1 MNKKVLTLSTGMLL
15 STALA
20 FSAIDPSELKVVSA
34 ADFTSG
40 NDYYV
45 VADIDGNGLSQNDIL
60 LSLQANSDGTLTG
73 AATTPLSTA
82 SFDTKGIVFKVTAI
96 PSTTTAGHMLYT
108 LYSNDAKAYV
118 AAKADLSGIETTA
131 ANTDDGLTHMW
142 AFNDGKAPFTIA
154 KYKNNE
160 VDGYLNN
167 NVGKTERNA
176 TTYPNLKIA
185 DKTIDL
191 AWDAS
196 VGKILFCEANSSV
209 SDGTLNSFFN
219 TKGFNLAVNYDS
231 KNYTLA
237 ENIFGGTSRIWAFQ
251 VRNDNTTDK
260 ATDGSGNFIGYK
272 LSTKGANGQDLVIP
286 AGMYF
291 FTDRVLKSG
300 VDVPTKAEDIDWL
313 ASSLI
318 MVSPKQTVE
327 TTKVD
332 RAKGQGFKLVSLKGS
347 EFIFEENTSD
357 YKVGDNAIWNACFT
371 VTSNV
376 VGSYPYAIS
385 LEKFYYQND
394 ANLTDDK
401 KATLAT
407 GATKVSLG
415 LLTFDADKSVYLTT
429 VPGTAT
435 SIFAFSDS
443 AVKDAKELLKT
454 TKEAAVYTIKFVAGT
469 SADQA
474 LVGKYLTVANG
485 SDNKFQWVAKGS
497 AIANTSYPSFQY
509 TITAVEDETP
519 TDDVEKYTLVTF
531 TNRETNE
538 SFQAK
543 LFPETSYGENCYSM
557 ALYKVNGS
565 AYNATS
571 NPFNVQ
577 PLKVISNT
585 YKVETDGSAR
595 PMTENIIIKLDPVSV
610 NEYAGFYNVD
620 DESIRT
626 IRFARDKNDTSNCWY
641 TAAASTG
648 NKVYTL
654 GHSANEDGL
663 FVEDVYAAAQFQLVK
678 ADEATTINRTFV
690 WNNTATKDVDN
701 AMGDKISA
709 YKYALRYVHDGSA
722 TDSYLTIGTAQS
734 PYLNLSSS
742 APIEYFYIK
751 ENADGSVSLFDDDK
765 TYVFTTATT
774 GGVRVANPAQ
784 TSVITTDINDSKT
797 GVKYNK
803 TWSSTR
809 MYAATSD
816 DSDLKTYLDS
826 EAPSLSWEGEG
837 HVTLQNATGMSGD
850 YITVNDNNEGILLND
865 APETFYL
872 HETDKNAVAPSF
884 YISLGKG
891 EGSNALSER
900 NFLFNPVDSVAYP
913 VNMNYDPDYQL
924 SANDT
929 KAIFKAGALDASR
942 DTMTIEG
949 LKGEKKVIASEA
961 DNDGVWGGL
970 DRFKFQIIET
980 EDGDALYN
988 IRQVKGS
995 ISKDAAGDPV
1005 IGAETVYLASSGQ
1018 KLYFTPVKA
1027 YALAVDIESVA
1038 APTANEAISA
1048 TDVKVVALD
1057 GAVNVKNAAGKNV
1070 VVSTILGQI
1079 VANEILTSDNATISV
1094 PAGIAI
1100 VSVDGEEAVKV
1111 SVK

>member
-1 MNKKVLTLSTGMLL
+1 MNKRISTLFAASLLFSSVFGSSVWAENLEDVAGNGNYYKILRSAQYKNTTASQWEDVTKGTNDLYLVL
-15 STALA
+15 
-20 FSAIDPSELKVVSA
+20 DK
-34 ADFTSG
+34 
-40 NDYYV
+40 
-45 VADIDGNGLSQNDIL
+45 DGNLSMTGNVTDSNIKD
-60 LSLQANSDGTLTG
+60 ATWKVTKNSDGTYTLV
-73 AATTPLSTA
+73 TA
-82 SFDTKGIVFKVTAI
+82 SGHTLKKVSGLTEQTKFYSVDYKGNAGTGN
-96 PSTTTAGHMLYT
+96 STDNAFSIDYKGGAGNLQMAWAA
-108 LYSNDAKAYV
+108 DPAK
-118 AAKADLSGIETTA
+118 SGWELTA
-131 ANTDDGLTHMW
+131 ASGETIYDLLFNLVDVTESVTDSDL
-142 AFNDGKAPFTIA
+142 ND
-154 KYKNNE
+154 
-160 VDGYLNN
+160 
-167 NVGKTERNA
+167 
-176 TTYPNLKIA
+176 
-185 DKTIDL
+185 
-191 AWDAS
+191 
-196 VGKILFCEANSSV
+196 
-209 SDGTLNSFFN
+209 FFN

-251 VRNDNTTDK
+251 VKAANTTNQ
-260 ATDGSGNFIGYK
+260 ATDANGNFIGYK

-327 TTKVD
+327 TTMVD

-371 VTSNV
+371 VTNNV

-385 LEKFYYQND
+385 LEKFYYQDD
-394 ANLTDDK
+394 ANKTDDK
-401 KATLAT
+401 AAALAT
-407 GATKVSLG
+407 NATKVSLG

-429 VPGTAT
+429 VPGTAA

-474 LVGKYLTVANG
+474 LVGKYLTVAAN
-485 SDNKFQWVAKGS
+485 STTTPTDFQWVAKGS

-557 ALYKVNGS
+557 ALYKVNGL

-641 TAAASTG
+641 AGATYYYDSNNNQIHTLRPTTAPT
-648 NKVYTL
+648 
-654 GHSANEDGL
+654 GL

-678 ADEATTINRTFV
+678 ADDATTIDRTFV

-709 YKYALRYVHDGSA
+709 YKYALRYVNDGST
-722 TDSYLTIGTAQS
+722 TDYYLTVGT
-734 PYLNLSSS
+734 SSTS
-742 APIEYFYIK
+742 YKLDLIEPTNTSDIEYFYIK
-751 ENADGSVSLFDDDK
+751 ENADGSVSLFDDDA

-774 GGVRVANPAQ
+774 GGVRVANPGQ
-784 TSVITTDINDSKT
+784 TSVVTTKINGTNTGLEYITTYS
-797 GVKYNK
+797 G
-803 TWSSTR
+803 TR
-809 MYAATSD
+809 MYAATSK

-900 NFLFNPVDSVAYP
+900 NFLFNPVDSVNYP
-913 VNMNYDPDYQL
+913 VNMAYDPDYQL
-924 SANDT
+924 SAYDT
-929 KAIFKAGALDASR
+929 KAIFKAGTLDASR

-1079 VANEILTSDNATISV
+1079 VANEVLTSDNATISV